1 MKEVG
6 SFEAK
11 TKFSEWLDAV
21 AAGEEII
28 ITRHGKEAARLV
40 PPKGTVNR
48 AEARAA
54 AAHIRQL
61 AAQAKLGKFDW
72 TEWKAYHDEGRR

>member
-11 TKFSEWLDAV
+11 TKFGELLDAV

-28 ITRHGKEAARLV
+28 ITPAMARKHARLV
-40 PPKGTVNR
+40 PPTRV
-48 AEARAA
+48 
-54 AAHIRQL
+54 Q
-61 AAQAKLGKFDW
+61 
-72 TEWKAYHDEGRR
+72 